1 MKNLTFLKLFVTTM
15 FVMATA
21 LFAGCVDDNDD
32 TEVPRL
38 EVSPKTLVFDTDGT
52 PVEGSQSYFEIS
64 ANRHWTAT
72 VLDDKTW
79 VTLSKMEGDG
89 SDKVQVSI
97 PEGITDEAK
106 VLIQIS
112 NKVGVL
118 MKEEVTIRSG
128 NIVPEVAIYKETFG
142 TAEQID
148 TKWPLVADF
157 TGWVKS
163 GEGSDNVSYENSGNV
178 SVRQSGKLSAGYE
191 GASGNAKVF
200 FGTNSPTFIIKEITL
215 KPDQTNLKLGFG
227 ASYSK
232 SINGGNY
239 DNTFKPESF
248 HFYLSKDGITWS
260 SAIQYDYKQANEFWV
275 YVTSNFTLKQAV
287 NTLYIKFAADIESGF
302 AIDDV
307 KLSTGNGGQEIDLG
321 GGSEPEEP
329 ATKITI
335 PELNAMMPNSNEE
348 KALEASYYF
357 EAVVQ
362 NDVEGGNYSYNNLV
376 LATENATEAGNGI
389 TLYDSNLTEPSKHD
403 LNKGDKVKVTLLKD
417 LAKVQNYNGLYELK
431 GTGNWVTIEKLNE
444 TATINPVTITAD
456 KLADYQG
463 MYVTIENVTSPEAG
477 VWAVT
482 NKISTHTF
490 NVEGNAFTVFCRKAA
505 AAFVNKTFKSAERL
519 SISGLAA
526 VNSNKGQLVPR
537 NLDDVKSFNAEIP
550 WILSVDPTSLSF
562 PAEGGEKT
570 VDVEVLNKG
579 NNELSTSGIEG
590 ATVNGNKVT
599 VNVGENKGT
608 TPIEKTL
615 TISINGGNSIDIKVT
630 IAAPASGDTFEVT
643 LTSAEIAQMT
653 STGYA
658 TFNYDNSFGNWS
670 GKCGITATDTKGEAP
685 YLQINFDSN
694 VSKGAFNSHIKVPEL
709 NGIVQK
715 IVITTSIKTVAKRY
729 LLICE
734 PDYVYKEKSTQ
745 SDLDNAAKATSNKSV
760 DKGETFTFENLE
772 NLNLSQ
778 FSIFPGGGAVYIS
791 SITITC
797 KKK

>member
-32 TEVPRL
+32 TEAPRL

-148 TKWPLVADF
+148 KQWPLVADF
-157 TGWVKS
+157 NGWIKS
-163 GEGSDNVSYENSGNV
+163 GEGSTNVSYESSGNV
-178 SVRQSGKLSAGYE
+178 SLRESGKLSAGYE

-200 FGTNSPTFIIKEITL
+200 FGTKSPIFIIKEITL

-260 SAIQYDYKQANEFWV
+260 SAIQYDYKQADEFWV

-329 ATKITI
+329 ATEITI
-335 PELNAMMPNSNEE
+335 PAIIEMMSTEGTVIDANADR
-348 KALEASYYF
+348 YF

-362 NDVEGGNYSYNNLV
+362 NDIENGNYVNKNLV
-376 LATENATEAGNGI
+376 LATKNATTSGNGVM
-389 TLYDSNLTEPSKHD
+389 LYGNLADPKELGVT
-403 LNKGDKVKVTLLKD
+403 KGDIVKVTLKKG
-417 LAKVQNYNGLYELK
+417 LAKAQLYNKLYEV
-431 GTGNWVTIEKLNE
+431 TGGQNDVWATIEKTGNK
-444 TATINPVTITAD
+444 ATINPITIEATQ
-456 KLADYQG
+456 LLDYQS
-463 MYVTIENVTSPEAG
+463 MTVKIENANPKVSG
-477 VWAVT
+477 VWGVAPGTVIFT
-482 NKISTHTF
+482 AAGTD
-490 NVEGNAFTVFCRKAA
+490 FTVFTKTGATG
-505 AAFVNKTFKSAERL
+505 FVNQPFKPVDNGGTVTGVVTL
-519 SISGLAA
+519 YNGNPQLAPQ
-526 VNSNKGQLVPR
+526 S
-537 NLDDVKSFNAEIP
+537 LDDVAAFKST
-550 WILSVDPTSLSF
+550 DPTIVSANPKSIDF
-562 PAEGGEKT
+562 PNEGGAEDIEVTVVNSGDKTLQINGLSNPLSAKIEGTKITVTAAANPKNSVESQTLKISIEGGNEIEVPITIAAKPSGNETIINLDLTTADNYPDNFPVGSKEKKTEAALFKFGEYEYT
-570 VDVEVLNKG
+570 VSP
-579 NNELSTSGIEG
+579 STSGGYYQIANSGKVYIFFGKKEAYIELPSIP
-590 ATVNGNKVT
+590 NK
-599 VNVGENKGT
+599 K
-608 TPIEKTL
+608 L
-615 TISINGGNSIDIKVT
+615 TK
-630 IAAPASGDTFEVT
+630 VT
-643 LTSAEIAQMT
+643 LTSH
-653 STGYA
+653 TG
-658 TFNYDNSFGNWS
+658 
-670 GKCGITATDTKGEAP
+670 
-685 YLQINFDSN
+685 
-694 VSKGAFNSHIKVPEL
+694 
-709 NGIVQK
+709 
-715 IVITTSIKTVAKRY
+715 
-729 LLICE
+729 
-734 PDYVYKEKSTQ
+734 
-745 SDLDNAAKATSNKSV
+745 AAKATKVGITDTNNNIV
-760 DKGETFTFENLE
+760 KGGEAIAKDENHVFTY
-772 NLNLSQ
+772 NLSGTIIDTKYRIYIASDANAQ
-778 FSIFPGGGAVYIS
+778 LGGWTLVYE
-791 SITITC
+791 
-797 KKK
+797 